1 MVNLIYDKSGYVL
14 LEAILFLWM
23 VTFFM
28 TLLISIVQ
36 SYPDEK
42 SVYDDMIDNQHFEE
56 VFYE

>member
-1 MVNLIYDKSGYVL
+1 
-14 LEAILFLWM
+14 
-23 VTFFM
+23 M